1 MSQQLGGQP
10 IIILKEG
17 ATRNRGKEAQNSNFA
32 AAKAVAAAVRSTLGP
47 KSMDK
52 MLIDGMGDI
61 TITNDGVTI
70 LKEMD
75 IEHPAA
81 KMMVE
86 VAKTQDAEVGDGTTT
101 SVIIAAELLK
111 NAEGLLA
118 QSVHPTVIA
127 EGYLMAA
134 EKALSILDGFAIAVK
149 PTDTAMLAKIA
160 GTALTGKHAEVSM
173 DHLCDIIVR
182 AVVSVTD
189 PDGKA
194 DLAHINVEKKVGAS
208 VDDTVLVEGMV
219 IDKERGNPNMPK
231 SVKDAKVLLLNAALE
246 FKKTEVN
253 AKINITTPGQAQAF
267 LDEEEH
273 MVRAMVDKIIKS
285 GANVLFCQKG
295 IDDVSLHYLA
305 KAGILAARR
314 VKKSDSE
321 NLARATGANIVNSI
335 DTITPKDLGYAGL
348 VEERKVSGDEMI
360 YVSKC
365 KNPKAVSIIVRGGT
379 EHVVDELERGIHDA
393 LMVVSVVI
401 EGKKIVAGG
410 GAPETELSLRLHEYA
425 ATVGG
430 RVQLAIEAFAAA
442 MEIIPRT
449 LAENAGLD
457 AINMLVDM
465 RAAHAAGKLTFGVD
479 ADAKKPADMLKAGV
493 VEPMRVKTQ
502 AISSAAEA
510 AVMIL
515 RIDDI
520 IASSKAADLAPGC
533 LPAVWVG
540 CPGHGRLL
548 KIYFFPITNL
558 NESDTH
564 HRIIIPL
571 SFPGPFPR
579 HQPALIGLPGKTA
592 SNPVK
597 CNIP

>member
-17 ATRNRGKEAQNSNFA
+17 ATRNRGQEAQNSNFA

-502 AISSAAEA
+502 AISSATEA

-520 IASSKAADLAPGC
+520 IASSKAAGPGAGM
-533 LPAVWVG
+533 P
-540 CPGHGRLL
+540 PGGMGGM
-548 KIYFFPITNL
+548 P
-558 NESDTH
+558 
-564 HRIIIPL
+564 
-571 SFPGPFPR
+571 PGM
-579 HQPALIGLPGKTA
+579 GGY
-592 SNPVK
+592 
-597 CNIP
+597 